1 MSNKHAKEIFRQY
14 SGALEFWQI
23 RLAFGRIKRFKLPP
37 HTWDDVMQDLAI
49 ILWTFE
55 FDPDKA
61 GETKVETIL
70 TRMMDNHIRMLRRC
84 YARHQTMLER
94 LEEMLKM
101 TQPEPPIPDDLA
113 AYSELHETIASLPEF
128 QREVCKALMHGDSI
142 QAIADDTGRARGT
155 IQFHMQCI
163 GQVLTDK
170 GFDLGF
176 EQGA

>member
-14 SGALEFWQI
+14 SGALQPWQI
-23 RLAFGRIKRFKLPP
+23 KLAFGRIKRFKLPP

-49 ILWTFE
+49 ILWSFE

-101 TQPEPPIPDDLA
+101 SQPEPPIPDDLA
-113 AYSELHETIASLPEF
+113 AYGELHEAIAGLPEL
-128 QREVCKALMHGDSI
+128 QQEVCKALMHGDSI
-142 QAIADDTGRARGT
+142 QVIAQETGRAWST
-155 IQFHMQCI
+155 IQFHVQCI
-163 GQVLTDK
+163 KQVLSDK
-170 GFDLGF
+170 GFDQGF
-176 EQGA
+176 EQSA